1 MSRDAKLLAKNLVR
15 TAITLEPN
23 NTLYDARNCL
33 LKYNISRV
41 LIAKDNKPLGIITEK
56 DIARFLYTEMPNRR
70 LDQITINEIMSKNP
84 VTVEEQTDLNV
95 CAKTMLDKKISSII
109 VVDKNGDLRG
119 IFTKSDLIIIMYGN
133 YSHNK
138 IKTEQY
144 MTKKVITVT
153 PDENLHMILLLLA
166 DNQISRVPVT
176 RDNRP
181 VGIIS
186 GHDLLPVSILFGTGV
201 LGKYW
206 TTEQELISRRHAQR
220 VIPSG
225 IKAVFLARDIM
236 KYDPITITKE
246 SDLIEAAQIMSN
258 NRISGLPVVADDSAE
273 AGLVG
278 IITKTDIVKAIANDA
293 TS

>member
-15 TAITLEPN
+15 AAIILQPN
-23 NTLYDARNCL
+23 NTLYDARSYL
-33 LKYNISRV
+33 LRYNISRV

-70 LDQITINEIMSKNP
+70 LNEITINEIMSKDL
-84 VTVEEQTDLNV
+84 VTVDEQTDLNV
-95 CAKTMLDKKISSII
+95 CAKNMLEKKISSII
-109 VVDKNGDLRG
+109 VIDKNEDLRG
-119 IFTKSDLIIIMYGN
+119 IFTKSDLIDMYAK
-133 YSHNK
+133 YSQKK

-144 MTKKVITVT
+144 MTKKIITVA
-153 PDENLHMILLLLA
+153 PDENLHMILLLMT

-176 RDNRP
+176 RDHRP

-206 TTEQELISRRHAQR
+206 TTEQELISRRHAHR

-225 IKAVFLARDIM
+225 IKAVFLAKDIM
-236 KYDPITITKE
+236 KYDPITITRG
-246 SDLIEAAQIMSN
+246 SDLVEAAQVMSN
-258 NRISGLPVVADDSAE
+258 NRISGLPVMVDDSAE
-273 AGLVG
+273 ASLVG
-278 IITKTDIVKAIANDA
+278 IITKTDLVKAIADDK
-293 TS
+293 

>member
-15 TAITLEPN
+15 AAIILQPN
-23 NTLYDARNCL
+23 NTLYDARSYL
-33 LKYNISRV
+33 LRYNISRV

-70 LDQITINEIMSKNP
+70 LNEITINEIMSKDL
-84 VTVEEQTDLNV
+84 VTVDEQTDLNV
-95 CAKTMLDKKISSII
+95 CAKNMLEKKISSII
-109 VVDKNGDLRG
+109 VIDKNEDLRG
-119 IFTKSDLIIIMYGN
+119 IFTKSDLIDMYAK
-133 YSHNK
+133 YSQKK

-144 MTKKVITVT
+144 MTKKIITVA
-153 PDENLHMILLLLA
+153 PDENLHMILLLMT

-176 RDNRP
+176 RDHRP

-206 TTEQELISRRHAQR
+206 TTEQELISRRHAHR

-225 IKAVFLARDIM
+225 IKAVFLAKDIM
-236 KYDPITITKE
+236 KYDPITITRG
-246 SDLIEAAQIMSN
+246 SDLVEAAQVMSN
-258 NRISGLPVVADDSAE
+258 NRISGLPVMVDDSAE
-273 AGLVG
+273 ASLVG
-278 IITKTDIVKAIANDA
+278 IITKTDLVKAIADD
-293 TS
+293 TSA

>member
-1 MSRDAKLLAKNLVR
+1 MSRDAKLLAKNLAR
-15 TAITLEPN
+15 AAIILEPN
-23 NTLYDARNCL
+23 NTLYDARSYL
-33 LKYNISRV
+33 LRYYISRV

-70 LDQITINEIMSKNP
+70 LNEITINEIMSKSL

-95 CAKTMLDKKISSII
+95 CAKTMLEKKISSII
-109 VVDKNGDLRG
+109 VIDKNESLRG
-119 IFTKSDLIIIMYGN
+119 IFTKSDLIDMYAK

-144 MTKKVITVT
+144 MTKKVITVA
-153 PDENLHMILLLLA
+153 PDENLHMILLLMT
-166 DNQISRVPVT
+166 DNEISRIPVT
-176 RDNRP
+176 KDHRP

-186 GHDLLPVSILFGTGV
+186 GRDLLPVSILFGTGA

-206 TTEQELISRRHAQR
+206 TTEQELISRKHAQR

-225 IKAVFLARDIM
+225 IKAVLLARDIM

-246 SDLIEAAQIMSN
+246 SDLVEAAQVMSN
-258 NRISGLPVVADDSAE
+258 NRISGLPVTSDDSAE
-273 AGLVG
+273 ASLVG
-278 IITKTDIVKAIANDA
+278 IITKTDLVKAIADDTTA
-293 TS
+293 